1 MCYVFLSHP
10 SGCVGSGHVP
20 GGPLRRHLALA
31 YCELT
36 GREMEYVSLSRDT
49 TETDLK
55 QRREIVAGTVHY
67 VDQVSVYVSLCL
79 SVSLYVTVCVSL
91 IPIIVHI
98 LVLLAYMCL
107 YKILYIQ
114 YRSDARY
121 NERALRT
128 RLHEAANAFT
138 QGSERDH
145 TRTQTRSHE
154 EANAF
159 ARGSERVSARQRTRS
174 HANANAFTR
183 GGERGRTRTRTRSHE
198 EANALK

>member
-1 MCYVFLSHP
+1 MYICSVCISGMFVLCFFCLIHQDVLGQDMFL
-10 SGCVGSGHVP
+10 VGAP
-20 GGPLRRHLALA
+20 GPLRRHLALA

-67 VDQVSVYVSLCL
+67 VDQVSVCVSLCL

-107 YKILYIQ
+107 YKILYI
-114 YRSDARY
+114 
-121 NERALRT
+121 
-128 RLHEAANAFT
+128 H
-138 QGSERDH
+138 
-145 TRTQTRSHE
+145 
-154 EANAF
+154 
-159 ARGSERVSARQRTRS
+159 V
-174 HANANAFTR
+174 
-183 GGERGRTRTRTRSHE
+183 
-198 EANALK
+198 